1 MIEDDFY
8 ATLKL
13 KSGEELFARVSA
25 TDEGDRTLLL
35 VSHPIVVE
43 QIKLRGS
50 LGGYKFEPWLKST
63 QDDLFIINL
72 DDVLTLS
79 ESDNVEMVMFYQDY
93 IKKANQ
99 KSHTKLDKTMG
110 YLTTVKDAKE
120 ALEKLYKSSS
130 NQPWNPTKVIVTD
143 IWALVNVA
151 Y

>member
-35 VSHPIVVE
+35 VSHPIMVE

-50 LGGYKFEPWLKST
+50 IGGYKFEPWLKST

-72 DDVLTLS
+72 DDVLTMS

-99 KSHTKLDKTMG
+99 KSHTKLDQTMG
-110 YLTTVKDAKE
+110 YLTTVKAAKE
-120 ALEKLYKSSS
+120 ALEKLYKSNS
-130 NQPWNPTKVIVTD
+130 NQP
-143 IWALVNVA
+143 
-151 Y
+151 

>member
-1 MIEDDFY
+1 M
-8 ATLKL
+8 
-13 KSGEELFARVSA
+13 
-25 TDEGDRTLLL
+25 
-35 VSHPIVVE
+35 SHPIIVE

-72 DDVLTLS
+72 DDVLTMS

-99 KSHTKLDKTMG
+99 KSHTKLDQTMG

-130 NQPWNPTKVIVTD
+130 N
-143 IWALVNVA
+143 
-151 Y
+151 

>member
-35 VSHPIVVE
+35 VSHPIIVE

-50 LGGYKFEPWLKST
+50 LGGYKFEPWLKSS

-99 KSHTKLDKTMG
+99 KSHTKLDQTMG
-110 YLTTVKDAKE
+110 YLTTVQDAKE
-120 ALEKLYKSSS
+120 ALEKLYKSNS
-130 NQPWNPTKVIVTD
+130 N
-143 IWALVNVA
+143 
-151 Y
+151 

>member
-35 VSHPIVVE
+35 VSHPIMVE
-43 QIKLRGS
+43 TIKIRGS

-63 QDDLFIINL
+63 NEDLFIINL
-72 DDVLTLS
+72 DDVLTMT
-79 ESDNVEMVMFYQDY
+79 ESDNVEMIMFYQDY
-93 IKKANQ
+93 TKKTNQ

>member
-35 VSHPIVVE
+35 VSHPIMVE

-50 LGGYKFEPWLKST
+50 IGGYKFEPWLKST

-72 DDVLTLS
+72 DDVLTMS

-99 KSHTKLDKTMG
+99 KSHTKLDQTMG
-110 YLTTVKDAKE
+110 YLTTVNDAKE
-120 ALEKLYKSSS
+120 ALEKLY
-130 NQPWNPTKVIVTD
+130 
-143 IWALVNVA
+143 
-151 Y
+151 

>member
-1 MIEDDFY
+1 MIEDDFF

-13 KSGEELFARVSA
+13 KTGEELFARVSA

-35 VSHPIVVE
+35 VSHPIMVE

-50 LGGYKFEPWLKST
+50 IGGYKFEPWLKST

-72 DDVLTLS
+72 DDVLTMS

-99 KSHTKLDKTMG
+99 KSHTKLDQTMG

-130 NQPWNPTKVIVTD
+130 NQP
-143 IWALVNVA
+143 
-151 Y
+151 